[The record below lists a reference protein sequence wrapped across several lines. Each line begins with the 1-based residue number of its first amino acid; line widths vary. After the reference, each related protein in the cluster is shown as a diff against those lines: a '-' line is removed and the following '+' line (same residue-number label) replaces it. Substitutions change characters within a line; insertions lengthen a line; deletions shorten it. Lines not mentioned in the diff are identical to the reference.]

1 MKIFFIT
8 SLIVALVWQT
18 HARSMGPL
26 DEIVKEAGMV
36 KDNLEKIDPKNLEE
50 KVEMVEKDMEGEV
63 KSVAT
68 NAKKEIEEEEKM
80 AENFVKNPGKVMKE
94 GEQKLENVEKK
105 AEGELENVAKET
117 EGELESAIK
126 MEQEAAKK
134 AGAMIGSSLKRRSDK
149 KSESGERSSK
159 EHPAADPLKK
169 LTFFL
174 QYFLSNVMSQVAA
187 IGRNISG

>member
-1 MKIFFIT
+1 MKIFFIA

-36 KDNLEKIDPKNLEE
+36 KENLDPKKLGENVQMVEKEMEKEVKEGEQKIEKIEEEAEGKLKNNLDPKKLGEN
-50 KVEMVEKDMEGEV
+50 VQMVEKDMEKDV
-63 KSVAT
+63 
-68 NAKKEIEEEEKM
+68 
-80 AENFVKNPGKVMKE
+80 KE
-94 GEQKLENVEKK
+94 GEQELEKVEEE
-105 AEGELENVAKET
+105 AEGKLK
-117 EGELESAIK
+117 SAIK

-149 KSESGERSSK
+149 KSESEERSSK
-159 EHPAADPLKK
+159 EHPEADPLKK
-169 LTFFL
+169 LKFFL
-174 QYFLSNVMSQVAA
+174 QFFLSNVMGQLAK

>member
-1 MKIFFIT
+1 MKIFFIA

-36 KDNLEKIDPKNLEE
+36 KENLDPKKLGEN
-50 KVEMVEKDMEGEV
+50 VQMVEKEMEKEV
-63 KSVAT
+63 
-68 NAKKEIEEEEKM
+68 
-80 AENFVKNPGKVMKE
+80 KE
-94 GEQKLENVEKK
+94 GEQKIEKIEEE
-105 AEGELENVAKET
+105 AEGKLK
-117 EGELESAIK
+117 SAIE

-149 KSESGERSSK
+149 KSESEERSSK

-169 LTFFL
+169 LKFFL
-174 QYFLSNVMSQVAA
+174 QYFLSNVMTQVAA